1 MCISVNQ
8 LRYATY
14 PKFYI
19 TTDHEEID
27 TEEGYDYK
35 FKPIGGQYHGNKEID
50 HEEDDCYQGYC
61 NC

>member
-14 PKFYI
+14 PKFFI
-19 TTDHEEID
+19 TPDHKEYD
-27 TEEGYDYK
+27 AEEGYDYK

-50 HEEDDCYQGYC
+50 YEEDDCYKNYYSL
-61 NC
+61 

>member
-14 PKFYI
+14 PKFFI
-19 TTDHEEID
+19 TPDHKEYD
-27 TEEGYDYK
+27 AEEGYDYK

-50 HEEDDCYQGYC
+50 HEEDDCYQGYYSL
-61 NC
+61 